1 MVSDAQDT
9 QLCICMM
16 MMMMMMMMRGQRMKS
31 AAEIDRK
38 MMASIC
44 CSDQHCDE
52 RETVID

>member
-1 MVSDAQDT
+1 MV
-9 QLCICMM
+9 
-16 MMMMMMMMRGQRMKS
+16 RGQRMEGV
-31 AAEIDRK
+31 AGMDRK

>member
-1 MVSDAQDT
+1 
-9 QLCICMM
+9 MM